1 MAGISAQGLTFS
13 FTTATGT
20 ASGTLVV
27 TSVQVNDTQ
36 DLIDGS
42 HLGIPQNGRR
52 EYVGGFATDREVTI
66 DYISNVI
73 LTAGTSGTLTIAG
86 PLSFSGNA
94 TLANA
99 SIGGSV
105 GALIS
110 GSATFR
116 VA

>member
-1 MAGISAQGLTFS
+1 MAGVSAQGLTFT
-13 FTTATGT
+13 FGGT
-20 ASGTLVV
+20 AITV

-42 HLGIPQNGRR
+42 HLGIGPNQRR
-52 EYVGGFATDREVTI
+52 EFVGGFATDREVTI
-66 DYISNVI
+66 DYISTTI
-73 LTAGTSGTLTIAG
+73 LAAGTSGALAISG
-86 PLSFSGNA
+86 PISFSGPA
-94 TLANA
+94 TLASA

>member
-1 MAGISAQGLTFS
+1 MAGVSAQGLTFS
-13 FTTATGT
+13 FGGT
-20 ASGTLVV
+20 NLTV
-27 TSVQVNDTQ
+27 TSVQVSDTQ

-42 HLGIPQNGRR
+42 HLGIAPNARR
-52 EYVGGFATDREVTI
+52 EYVGGFATDREVQI
-66 DYISNVI
+66 DYISTTV
-73 LTAGTSGTLTIAG
+73 LTAGTSGALSISG
-86 PLSFSGNA
+86 PMSFSGTA
-94 TLANA
+94 TLSSA

>member
-1 MAGISAQGLTFS
+1 MAGVSAQGLTFS
-13 FTTATGT
+13 FGGTTLTI
-20 ASGTLVV
+20 
-27 TSVQVNDTQ
+27 TSFQVNDTQ

-42 HLGIPQNGRR
+42 HLGIAPNGRR
-52 EYVGGFATDREVTI
+52 EFVGGFATDREVTC
-66 DYISNVI
+66 DYISTNV
-73 LTAGTSGTLTIAG
+73 LAAGTSGALSISG
-86 PLSFSGNA
+86 PVSFSGTA
-94 TLANA
+94 TLASA

>member
-1 MAGISAQGLTFS
+1 MAGVSAQGLTFTFGGS
-13 FTTATGT
+13 NLT
-20 ASGTLVV
+20 V

-42 HLGIPQNGRR
+42 HLGIGPNQRR
-52 EYVGGFATDREVTI
+52 EFVGGFATDREVTI
-66 DYISNVI
+66 DYISTDI
-73 LTAGTSGTLTIAG
+73 LSAGNSGALDISG
-86 PLSFSGNA
+86 PISFSGNA
-94 TLANA
+94 TLASA

>member
-1 MAGISAQGLTFS
+1 MAGISSQGLTFQFGGS
-13 FTTATGT
+13 NLT
-20 ASGTLVV
+20 V
-27 TSVQVNDTQ
+27 TSVQVSDTQ

-42 HLGIPQNGRR
+42 HLGIAPNGRR
-52 EYVGGFATDREVTI
+52 EFVGGFATEREVTI
-66 DYISNVI
+66 DYISNTV
-73 LTAGTSGTLTIAG
+73 LSAGTSGTLQISG
-86 PLSFSGNA
+86 PMSFSGTA
-94 TLANA
+94 TLASA

>member
-1 MAGISAQGLTFS
+1 MAGISAQGMTFS
-13 FTTATGT
+13 FGGSNLT
-20 ASGTLVV
+20 V

-42 HLGIPQNGRR
+42 HLGIAPNGRR
-52 EYVGGFATDREVTI
+52 EYVGGFATDREVQV
-66 DYISNVI
+66 DYISTTI
-73 LTAGTSGTLTIAG
+73 LTAGSSGSLSISG
-86 PLSFSGNA
+86 PISFSGNA
-94 TLANA
+94 TIASS

>member
-1 MAGISAQGLTFS
+1 MAGVSAQGLTFTFGGS
-13 FTTATGT
+13 NLT
-20 ASGTLVV
+20 V

-42 HLGIPQNGRR
+42 HLGIGQNQRR
-52 EYVGGFATDREVTI
+52 EFVGGFATDREVTI
-66 DYISNVI
+66 DYISTDI
-73 LTAGTSGTLTIAG
+73 LSAGNSGALDISG
-86 PLSFSGNA
+86 PISFSGNA
-94 TLANA
+94 TLASA

>member
-1 MAGISAQGLTFS
+1 MSVSAQGLTFS
-13 FTTATGT
+13 FGGSNIT
-20 ASGTLVV
+20 V

-36 DLIDGS
+36 DLLDAT
-42 HLGIPQNGRR
+42 HLGIAPNARR
-52 EYVGGFATDREVTI
+52 VFIGGFATDREVQI
-66 DYISNVI
+66 DYISTNI
-73 LTAGTSGTLTIAG
+73 LTAGVSGSLSISG
-86 PLSFSGNA
+86 PISFSGNA
-94 TLANA
+94 TIASS

>member
-13 FTTATGT
+13 FGGSNLT
-20 ASGTLVV
+20 V

-42 HLGIPQNGRR
+42 HLGIAPNGRR
-52 EYVGGFATDREVTI
+52 EYVGGFATDREVQI
-66 DYISNVI
+66 DYISTNI
-73 LTAGTSGTLTIAG
+73 LSAGASGALAISG
-86 PLSFSGNA
+86 PLSFNGNA
-94 TLANA
+94 TIASS

>member
-1 MAGISAQGLTFS
+1 MAGISAQGMTFS
-13 FTTATGT
+13 FGGSNLT
-20 ASGTLVV
+20 V

-42 HLGIPQNGRR
+42 HLGIAPNGQR
-52 EYVGGFATDREVTI
+52 EYVGGFATDREVQI
-66 DYISNVI
+66 DYISTNI
-73 LTAGTSGTLTIAG
+73 LTAGVSGSLSISG
-86 PLSFSGNA
+86 PISFSGNA
-94 TLANA
+94 TIASS

>member
-1 MAGISAQGLTFS
+1 MAGVSAQGLTFTFGGS
-13 FTTATGT
+13 NLT
-20 ASGTLVV
+20 V
-27 TSVQVNDTQ
+27 TSVQVSDTQ

-42 HLGIPQNGRR
+42 HLGIAPNGRR
-52 EYVGGFATDREVTI
+52 EFVGGFATDREVTI
-66 DYISNVI
+66 DYISTNV
-73 LTAGTSGTLTIAG
+73 LAAGTSGSLSISG
-86 PLSFSGNA
+86 PMSFSGNA
-94 TLANA
+94 TLSSA

>member
-1 MAGISAQGLTFS
+1 MAGVSAQGLTFT
-13 FTTATGT
+13 FGGTTLT
-20 ASGTLVV
+20 V

-42 HLGIPQNGRR
+42 HLGIGPNQRR
-52 EYVGGFATDREVTI
+52 EFVGGFATDREVTI
-66 DYISNVI
+66 DYISTDI
-73 LTAGTSGTLTIAG
+73 LSAGVSGVLEISG
-86 PLSFSGNA
+86 PISFNGNA
-94 TLANA
+94 TAASA